1 MEEHKGKSAEAI
13 KAFNDEV
20 MEKVVNSIEK
30 MQAAEMKPIT
40 PEQYPGVPQA
50 EIAEA
55 EIAFKHLIAVK
66 DLYREAKA
74 AGAED
79 HEVLFA
85 MLMIAIYSHRLSSPI
100 GIKMLRKALLDIINN
115 PVLSLMAD
123 AGIEKAKKM
132 RATRNAM
139 N

>member
-30 MQAAEMKPIT
+30 MQAEMKPSD
-40 PEQYPGVPQA
+40 PANYPGVPQSLL
-50 EIAEA
+50 AEA
-55 EIAFKHLIAVK
+55 DIAFKHLIAVK
-66 DLYREAKA
+66 DLYREAKT

-85 MLMIAIYSHRLSSPI
+85 LLMIAIYSHRLSTPL
-100 GIKMLRKALLDIINN
+100 GIKMLRKALLDIMEN
-115 PVLSLMAD
+115 PLISLAAG
-123 AGIEKAKKM
+123 AGIEEAKKM